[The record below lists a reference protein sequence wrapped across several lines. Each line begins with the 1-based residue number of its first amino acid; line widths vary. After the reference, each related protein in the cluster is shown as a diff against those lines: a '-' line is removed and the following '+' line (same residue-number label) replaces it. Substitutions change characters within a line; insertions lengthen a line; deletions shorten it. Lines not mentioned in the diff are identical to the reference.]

1 MPTNTSRY
9 DPMCLEQ
16 YEKPPELLHFQWEGR
31 DCGYN
36 VYRYALV
43 DVIDHNKIDPEHKK
57 TKEEQNLTH
66 KQIKERYLK
75 NA

>member
-16 YEKPPELLHFQWEGR
+16 YEEPPELLHFQWEGKK
-31 DCGYN
+31 CGYK

-43 DVIDHNKIDPEHKK
+43 DVIDHNNIDPEHK
-57 TKEEQNLTH
+57 
-66 KQIKERYLK
+66 
-75 NA
+75 

>member
-1 MPTNTSRY
+1 MTINNLRY
-9 DPMCLEQ
+9 DPICLGQ
-16 YEKPPELLHFQWEGR
+16 YDKPLELLHFQWEGI
-31 DCGYN
+31 GYK

-43 DVIDHNKIDPEHKK
+43 DVIDHNKIDPELKR

>member
-1 MPTNTSRY
+1 MAINNSRY
-9 DPMCLEQ
+9 DPICLGQ
-16 YEKPPELLHFQWEGR
+16 FDKPPELLHFQWEGS
-31 DCGYN
+31 GYK

-43 DVIDHNKIDPEHKK
+43 DVIDHNKIDPELKK
-57 TKEEQNLTH
+57 TKEEQNLTP

>member
-1 MPTNTSRY
+1 MRKF
-9 DPMCLEQ
+9 LQ
-16 YEKPPELLHFQWEGR
+16 IIKPKTLLHFQWEGR
-31 DCGYN
+31 DCGYK

-43 DVIDHNKIDPEHKK
+43 DAIDHNKIDPEHKK